1 MEELKKKQS
10 ILVRLIKWSFI
21 LGISF
26 FIIFALGIWIITTF
40 YADEIKQQIAK
51 QVNHYLAVP
60 VDVKE
65 IDFTVWRTF
74 PLASVDFKEVTIYDG
89 LKKDKTAYF
98 LKAKD
103 LYFSFNVLDV
113 INKNYK
119 LRSFSIENGEINLIY
134 DERGNGNY
142 KFWK

>member
-51 QVNHYLAVP
+51 QVIV
-60 VDVKE
+60 
-65 IDFTVWRTF
+65 
-74 PLASVDFKEVTIYDG
+74 S
-89 LKKDKTAYF
+89 
-98 LKAKD
+98 
-103 LYFSFNVLDV
+103 
-113 INKNYK
+113 
-119 LRSFSIENGEINLIY
+119 LIQLI
-134 DERGNGNY
+134 
-142 KFWK
+142 